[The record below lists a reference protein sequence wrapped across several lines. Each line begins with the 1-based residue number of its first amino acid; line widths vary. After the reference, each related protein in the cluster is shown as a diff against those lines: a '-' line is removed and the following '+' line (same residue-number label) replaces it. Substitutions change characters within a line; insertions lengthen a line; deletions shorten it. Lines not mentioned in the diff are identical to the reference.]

1 MSIFNHKIV
10 IKYFRRKKYGKL
22 NPFEELTKDEKKI
35 LEDISIGKSYQ
46 TIAEELNISK
56 EEVQKIIR
64 DIYAKLQDNYF
75 NNENN

>member
-56 EEVQKIIR
+56 EEVQRIIR

>member
-1 MSIFNHKIV
+1 VSIFNHKIV

-56 EEVQKIIR
+56 EEVQRIIR